1 MNYADIKYR
10 IGVNTDHFVKGIRET
25 KHPLMN
31 LKNAVAGIVSV
42 AALRGASRQFGEILS
57 DLDKIAKMSSRV
69 GLTTDAL
76 QELRFAGKETGVA
89 IQALD
94 IGMQRFAR
102 RIAEVAAGADNDL
115 AKVLKANNIALKD
128 GNGNLRAQVDILGD
142 YANLIQ
148 RAGSEQDRT
157 RLAFLAFDSEG
168 VALVNTLKDG
178 KDGLDEMRKS
188 ARDLGVVI
196 DKDAIA
202 AAERM
207 NDRYNEIFSSLSAK
221 WKGFV
226 IGVADVVSQNAYSI
240 PAFDTVE
247 DLSIQISRLR
257 KEVVELEKTGNSDGG
272 FISAL
277 VGNSGKSVAE
287 LKESIK
293 ALELRKSAVESVDEL
308 ERRLARQ
315 TRLGGSNSTI
325 IPNKEDEAARK
336 ERMAEQE
343 RLRKQLARDA
353 AAQARAYEEVVRSL
367 EIEFENLSLSS
378 QQQRINNELRRA
390 GVDIASDEGRRIAE
404 LVTVIDAENAAR
416 ERTAHLLDELE
427 QKQEAI
433 RESQEYLIQSAADV
447 AGAFTEGADEGIEAL
462 KKLGIQILATA
473 AQARLLGTGPLAGLI
488 PQSGFGGF
496 AAFGST
502 GGGISPLAS
511 AALAA
516 GRGGLF
522 AKGGITHQPAIF
534 GEAGPE
540 AAVPLPDGRSIP
552 VTIKTPNLA
561 GIAQQHVSV
570 HLTSHVDARGAD
582 ASSVDRLQKALD
594 ERDRR
599 FSDNVLAV
607 FNNARSRGLL
617 QGRD

>member
-76 QELRFAGKETGVA
+76 QELRFAGEQTGVA
-89 IQALD
+89 TQALD

-128 GNGNLRAQVDILGD
+128 GNGNLRDQVDILGD

-148 RAGSEQDRT
+148 RAGNEQDRT

-207 NDRYNEIFSSLSAK
+207 NDRYNEILSSLSAK
-221 WKGFV
+221 FKGFV
-226 IGVADVVSQNAYSI
+226 VNTADGFNHLLNDLNGSNSVNDLNRRLSDLIARREEVVNQGTGII
-240 PAFDTVE
+240 PALFGDSA
-247 DLSIQISRLR
+247 D
-257 KEVVELEKTGNSDGG
+257 EVVERIDDNIARLQAQLAD
-272 FISAL
+272 
-277 VGNSGKSVAE
+277 
-287 LKESIK
+287 
-293 ALELRKSAVESVDEL
+293 VDAFNRGVK
-308 ERRLARQ
+308 ERRNSNN
-315 TRLGGSNSTI
+315 GNNGSPTV
-325 IPNKEDEAARK
+325 IPEKPT
-336 ERMAEQE
+336 AEQVAAE
-343 RLRKQLARDA
+343 RKAEARRKQLARDA

-416 ERTAHLLDELE
+416 ERTTHLLDELE
-427 QKQEAI
+427 QRQEAI

-502 GGGISPLAS
+502 GGSISPLAS

-552 VTIKTPNLA
+552 VTIKTPNFA